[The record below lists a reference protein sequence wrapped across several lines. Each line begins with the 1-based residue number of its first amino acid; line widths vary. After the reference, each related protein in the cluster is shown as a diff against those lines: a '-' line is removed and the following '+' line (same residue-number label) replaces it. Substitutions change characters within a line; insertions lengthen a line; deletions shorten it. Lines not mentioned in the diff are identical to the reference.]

1 MPGDSG
7 TIEKLPKELLLRIL
21 RHLYPPA
28 AFQPFDMES
37 NCQEDSAWHDRLL
50 SAHFD
55 IVNFSKVPRL
65 FHALSV
71 SLAQSHS
78 RFITEEKK
86 KGLILHA
93 VNEFSLA
100 YVEKTGMMRKLERV
114 FQGGMRTITSDIVAK
129 EAAEHFDPL
138 SWLYVG
144 YNHTRRAMRCRH
156 IIRRPGKLVR
166 DGHIGFGKDKW
177 LVRWLVVL
185 ETPEQLP
192 PQVLAV
198 TV

>member
-7 TIEKLPKELLLRIL
+7 TIEKFPKELLLRIL

-50 SAHFD
+50 STHLD
-55 IVNFSKVPRL
+55 IVSVSKVSRL

-78 RFITEEKK
+78 RLLTEEKK
-86 KGLILHA
+86 NGLILHA

-100 YVEKTGMMRKLERV
+100 YVEKTGMMRKLE
-114 FQGGMRTITSDIVAK
+114 QD
-129 EAAEHFDPL
+129 
-138 SWLYVG
+138 Y
-144 YNHTRRAMRCRH
+144 RRSS
-156 IIRRPGKLVR
+156 
-166 DGHIGFGKDKW
+166 
-177 LVRWLVVL
+177 
-185 ETPEQLP
+185 
-192 PQVLAV
+192 
-198 TV
+198 